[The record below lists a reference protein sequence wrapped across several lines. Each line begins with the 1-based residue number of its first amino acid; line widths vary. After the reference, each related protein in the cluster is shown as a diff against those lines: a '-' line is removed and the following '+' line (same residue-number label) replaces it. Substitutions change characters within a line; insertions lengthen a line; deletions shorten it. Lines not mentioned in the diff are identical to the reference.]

1 MKTDGSIIIDTQILD
16 GGMEKGF
23 EMIKDEMQSV
33 GITAKKT
40 GEQVALSFSKMD
52 VSKPIANAA
61 TKVRDL
67 EQQLS
72 SVTSQFSLA
81 IEDDDDVKAERLAAK
96 RESIYNRLEIAREQL
111 ATEIANAAR
120 KEAEAEEKESQ
131 KAIKAA
137 EKEAERKKKI
147 AEKQFNDIT
156 KPARRFNT
164 RLREII
170 SGALMFNLISSGL
183 REMTDYFGDALKAN
197 KEFTSSFALLKGAL
211 LTAFQPIY
219 EVVLPAIINL
229 MNLLTAMVQIVG
241 NFFSKVTGKSSDQM
255 SKNAKA
261 LNKQADAIGGVGD
274 AAEEAEK
281 KLLGFD
287 EINKLE
293 SSKASA
299 GGGGGGAGGSG
310 EVLPNF
316 DTMDITE
323 EMERI
328 LVLVG
333 AIAAGLL
340 TWKIASMFTD
350 NLKLAA
356 GLGMSVGG
364 ALLYAYNYADA
375 FTNGIDWGNFTG
387 MIVGA
392 TALVGGLALAF
403 GPVGAAVGL
412 LITGI
417 SAGVLALREWIN
429 TGELSTHACTTLVAA
444 IMAIGGAITL
454 LVGGWIP
461 LVVAAVASL
470 VVMIIGNWDELKEA
484 WSSTINYLRD
494 IFADGFVAGITTLF
508 TDLGNWISN
517 WFNSIIEWIVAQID
531 ALVGFFSGGSS
542 SSAVGS
548 TPSPSAYSLPRDV
561 PALAKGAVLPAN
573 KPFLAMVGDQ
583 KHGTNVEAPL
593 DTIKQAVAE
602 VLAGQGGGETA
613 ELLRELIATVQGIE
627 VGDEVIGKAAARYS
641 RKTARA
647 RGT

>member
-33 GITAKKT
+33 GITARKT

-61 TKVRDL
+61 TKIRAL
-67 EQQLS
+67 EDQLA
-72 SVTSQFSLA
+72 SVTSEFSFA
-81 IEDDDDVKAERLAAK
+81 IKEDDDTKAERLAAK
-96 RESIYNRLEIAREQL
+96 RESIYNRLEIAREHL
-111 ATEIANAAR
+111 AIEIANAVK
-120 KEAEAEEKESQ
+120 KEAEAEEKASQ
-131 KAIKAA
+131 RAIKAA
-137 EKEAERKKKI
+137 EKEAAAKKRI
-147 AEKQFNDIT
+147 AEKQFSDMT

-164 RLREII
+164 RLREIL
-170 SGALMFNLISSGL
+170 SGALVFNLISSGL
-183 REMTDYFGDALKAN
+183 RSMTRYFGTALKAN
-197 KEFTSSFALLKGAL
+197 KEFTASFALLKGAL

-219 EVVLPAIINL
+219 EVVLPAIIKL

-241 NFFSKVTGKSSDQM
+241 NFFAKVTGKSSEQM

-261 LNKQADAIGGVGD
+261 LNKQATAIEGVGN
-274 AAEEAEK
+274 AAKAAEK

-293 SSKASA
+293 SMKASA
-299 GGGGGGAGGSG
+299 GGGAGGMN

-328 LVLVG
+328 LALVG

-340 TWKIASMFTD
+340 GWKIASMFTD
-350 NLKLAA
+350 SLKVAA
-356 GLGMSVGG
+356 GLGIATGG
-364 ALLYAYNYADA
+364 ALFYAYNYADA
-375 FTNGIDWGNFTG
+375 FTNGINWDNFMG
-387 MIVGA
+387 MMVGA
-392 TALVGGLALAF
+392 VAVVGVLALAF

-417 SAGVLALREWIN
+417 TAGVLALREWIK
-429 TGELSTHACTTLVAA
+429 TGNLSAQACTTLVTA
-444 IMAIGGAITL
+444 IMAIGGAIAL

-461 LVVAAVASL
+461 LVVAAVAAL
-470 VVMIIGNWDELKEA
+470 VVMIVANWDKIKEA
-484 WSSTINYLRD
+484 WNNTISYLRD
-494 IFADGFVAGITTLF
+494 IFANGFVEGISTLF
-508 TDLGNWISN
+508 TDIGNWILN
-517 WFNSIIEWIVAQID
+517 WFDNILEWISDKID
-531 ALVGFFSGGSS
+531 WLLGLFSGGTTVD
-542 SSAVGS
+542 VGGV
-548 TPSPSAYSLPRDV
+548 TPSVAAYSTRPEI
-561 PALAKGAVLPAN
+561 PALARGAVLPAN

-583 KHGTNVEAPL
+583 KNGTNVEAPL

-627 VGDEVIGKAAARYS
+627 VGDEVIGKAAARYT

>member
-33 GITAKKT
+33 GITARKT

-61 TKVRDL
+61 TKIRAL
-67 EQQLS
+67 EDQLA
-72 SVTSQFSLA
+72 SVTSEFSFA
-81 IEDDDDVKAERLAAK
+81 IKEDDDTKAERLAAK
-96 RESIYNRLEIAREQL
+96 RESIYNRLEIAREHL
-111 ATEIANAAR
+111 AIEIANAVK
-120 KEAEAEEKESQ
+120 KEAEAEEKASQ
-131 KAIKAA
+131 RAIKAA
-137 EKEAERKKKI
+137 EKEAAAKKRI
-147 AEKQFNDIT
+147 AEKQFSDMT

-164 RLREII
+164 RLREIL
-170 SGALMFNLISSGL
+170 SGALVFNLISSGL
-183 REMTDYFGDALKAN
+183 RSMTRYFGTALKEN
-197 KEFTSSFALLKGAL
+197 KEFTASFALLKGAL

-219 EVVLPAIINL
+219 EVVLPAIIEL

-241 NFFSKVTGKSSDQM
+241 NFFAKVTGKSSEQM
-255 SKNAKA
+255 AKNAKA
-261 LNKQADAIGGVGD
+261 LNKQATAIEGVGN
-274 AAEEAEK
+274 AAKAAEK

-293 SSKASA
+293 SMKANA
-299 GGGGGGAGGSG
+299 GGGAGGTN
-310 EVLPNF
+310 EILPNF

-328 LVLVG
+328 LALVG
-333 AIAAGLL
+333 SIAAGLL
-340 TWKIASMFTD
+340 GWKIASMFT
-350 NLKLAA
+350 NSLKVAA
-356 GLGMSVGG
+356 GLGIAIGG
-364 ALLYAYNYADA
+364 ALFYAYNYADA
-375 FTNGIDWGNFTG
+375 FTNGINWDNFMG
-387 MIVGA
+387 MMVGA
-392 TALVGGLALAF
+392 VAVVGGLALAF

-417 SAGVLALREWIN
+417 TAGVLAFREWIK
-429 TGELSTHACTTLVAA
+429 TGQLSTQACTTLVIA

-461 LVVAAVASL
+461 LVVAAVAAL
-470 VVMIIGNWDELKEA
+470 VVMIVANWDKIKEA
-484 WSSTINYLRD
+484 WNNTISYLRD
-494 IFADGFVAGITTLF
+494 IFANGFVEGISTLF
-508 TDLGNWISN
+508 TDLGNWILN
-517 WFNSIIEWIVAQID
+517 WFDNIIEWISDKID
-531 ALVGFFSGGSS
+531 WLLGLFSGGTTVD
-542 SSAVGS
+542 VGNV
-548 TPSPSAYSLPRDV
+548 TPSVAAYSTRPEI
-561 PALAKGAVLPAN
+561 PALARGAVLPAN

-583 KHGTNVEAPL
+583 RYGTNVEAPL

-627 VGDEVIGKAAARYS
+627 VGDEVIGKAAARYT